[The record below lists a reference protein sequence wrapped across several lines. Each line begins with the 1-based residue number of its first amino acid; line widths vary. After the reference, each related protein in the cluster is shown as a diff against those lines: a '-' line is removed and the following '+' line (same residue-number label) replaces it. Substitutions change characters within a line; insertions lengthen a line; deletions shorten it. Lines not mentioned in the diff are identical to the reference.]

1 MRILIEADGGSRG
14 NPGPAGSGTR
24 ISNFDSGELLAEICQ
39 FIGEA
44 TNNVAEYRALVAGLE
59 WVAATYP
66 QAAVLVR
73 MDSKLVIEQ
82 MAGRW
87 KIKHPDMRELAIE
100 ANRFASVLNVTY
112 QWVPREE
119 NDAADELANW
129 AMDNRQDRLTAEIAV
144 SGQSADAPTA
154 APVAHTVEF
163 NASKPSSVRA
173 PQNVTKPATT
183 IILVRHGRTAH
194 TESKRISGSGG
205 SNPSLSEAGLQDA
218 LKAAEELAKFGDSQH
233 WQHLPRPEVV
243 VSSPMARTRETA
255 EAIANRSNLE
265 VEVFEEFEE
274 ISFGD
279 WDGLTIEEVQSRWVE
294 QFALWQ
300 GSWSYAPP
308 KGESLEVFDER
319 IQRGLN
325 RVLEQ
330 FEGRCVVLVS
340 HVMPTR
346 GIVRRAMDADVAA
359 YWRPQISPCSI
370 SVVRFWGDEAAE
382 LLHLNSTAHL
392 V

>member
-59 WVAATYP
+59 WVAVTHPEAD
-66 QAAVLVR
+66 VLVR

-87 KIKHPDMRELAIE
+87 KIKHPDMRDLAIE
-100 ANRFASVLNVTY
+100 ANRFASVLNVTF

-119 NDAADELANW
+119 NAAADELANW
-129 AMDNRQDRLTAEIAV
+129 AMDNRTDRLTTGISAQV
-144 SGQSADAPTA
+144 SAGLPAA

-173 PQNVTKPATT
+173 PQQVTKAATT

-194 TESKRISGSGG
+194 TEAKRISGSGG

-218 LKAAEELAKFGDSQH
+218 LRAAEELAKFGDSQL
-233 WQHLPRPEVV
+233 WQHLPKPEIVI
-243 VSSPMARTRETA
+243 SSPMARTRETA
-255 EAIANRSNLE
+255 QAIASRNNLE
-265 VEVFEEFEE
+265 VEVFDEFEE

-300 GSWSYAPP
+300 GSWNYAPP
-308 KGESLEVFDER
+308 KGESLEVFDQR
-319 IQRGLN
+319 IQRGLD
-325 RVLEQ
+325 RVLEK

-346 GIVRRAMDADVAA
+346 GIVRKAMDADVAA

>member
-59 WVAATYP
+59 WVTVTHPEAD
-66 QAAVLVR
+66 VLVR

-87 KIKHPDMRELAIE
+87 KIKHPDMRDLAIE
-100 ANRFASVLNVTY
+100 ANRFASVLNVTF

-119 NDAADELANW
+119 NAAADELANW
-129 AMDNRQDRLTAEIAV
+129 AMDSRTDRLTSGISAQV
-144 SGQSADAPTA
+144 SGGLPAA

-173 PQNVTKPATT
+173 PQQVTKAATT

-194 TESKRISGSGG
+194 TEAKRISGSGG

-218 LKAAEELAKFGDSQH
+218 LRAAEEIAKFGDSQL
-233 WQHLPRPEVV
+233 WQHLPKPEIVI
-243 VSSPMARTRETA
+243 SSPMARTRETA
-255 EAIANRSNLE
+255 QAIASRNNLE
-265 VEVFEEFEE
+265 VEVFDEFEE

-279 WDGLTIEEVQSRWVE
+279 WGGLTIDAVQSRWVE

-300 GSWSYAPP
+300 GSWNYAPP
-308 KGESLEVFDER
+308 KGESLEVFDQR
-319 IQRGLN
+319 IQRGLD
-325 RVLEQ
+325 RVLEK

-346 GIVRRAMDADVAA
+346 GIVRKAMDADVAA

>member
-24 ISNFDSGELLAEICQ
+24 ISDFETGELLAEICQ

-59 WVAATYP
+59 WVAQTYP
-66 QAAVLVR
+66 DAQVLVR

-87 KIKHPDMRELAIE
+87 KIKHPDMRDLAIE
-100 ANRFASVLNVTY
+100 ANRFASQLSVTY

-119 NDAADELANW
+119 NSAADELANW
-129 AMDNRQDRLTAEIAV
+129 AMDNRQDRLATGTEAV
-144 SGQSADAPTA
+144 SKHAGIA
-154 APVAHTVEF
+154 VEF
-163 NASKPSSVRA
+163 NESKPSSVRA
-173 PQNVTKPATT
+173 PRAPEQPATT

-194 TESKRISGSGG
+194 TEAKRISGSGG
-205 SNPSLSEAGLQDA
+205 SNPSLSEAGLLDA
-218 LKAAEELAKFGDSQH
+218 SRVAAELSKFGQAGQ
-233 WQHLPRPEVV
+233 WKHLPVPAAVLA
-243 VSSPMARTRETA
+243 SPMARTRETA
-255 EAIANRSNLE
+255 ATIAARHGLS
-265 VEVFEEFEE
+265 VEVFDEFEE

-279 WDGLTIEEVQSRWVE
+279 WDGLTIDEVRE
-294 QFALWQ
+294 QFSEEFQRWQ
-300 GSWSYAPP
+300 GSWDYAPP
-308 KGESLEVFDER
+308 NGESLEAFDAR
-319 IQRGLN
+319 ILAGLD
-325 RVLEQ
+325 RVLTD

-346 GIVRRAMDADVAA
+346 GIIRRALVADVAA
-359 YWRPQISPCSI
+359 YWRPQVSPCSI
-370 SVVRFWGDEAAE
+370 SVVRFWGEDAAE
-382 LLHLNSTAHL
+382 VLHLNSTSHL